1 MDDRYSRQILFNP
14 IGESGQNKIRNK
26 HVLVVGCGALG
37 TSNAEFLVRAG
48 IGRLTLVDRDYV
60 EWSNLQRQQLF
71 IEEDARVQ
79 MPKAIAAKRAL
90 NRINSETEIAAH
102 VMDANAQ
109 SLPPL
114 LENVDLI
121 MDASDNFDIRMVIN
135 DVSQK
140 FNIPW
145 IYGSCVGST
154 GMSYTIIPGVTPCLN
169 CLMQGIPLS
178 GATCDTAG
186 IIPPAVG
193 MVTSLQTAE
202 ALKILVEDHGALR
215 KGLHTFDLWN
225 NQFYTMEVTKS
236 KRDNCPACGKNPEYS
251 YLKYENMTKAAVLC
265 GRNTVQIRTG
275 GKEADLHRLE
285 KQLSHMKKLNSN
297 PYLLSFEYEEYRLVF
312 FSDGR
317 TLIHGTADIEKA
329 KSIYYRLV
337 G

>member
-1 MDDRYSRQILFNP
+1 LDDRYSRQILFNP

-26 HVLVVGCGALG
+26 HVIIVGCGALG
-37 TSNAEFLVRAG
+37 ASNAEFLVRAG
-48 IGRLTLVDRDYV
+48 IGRLTLVDRDFV

-71 IEEDARVQ
+71 VEEDAKVQ
-79 MPKAIAAKRAL
+79 MPKAVAAKKAL
-90 NRINSETEIAAH
+90 NRINSETKIEAY

-109 SLPPL
+109 SLPSL
-114 LENVDLI
+114 LDNVDLI

-135 DVSQK
+135 DLSQK

-154 GMSYTIIPGVTPCLN
+154 GMSYTVIPGETPCLN

-193 MVTSLQTAE
+193 MVTSLQTTE
-202 ALKILVEDHGALR
+202 ALKILVEDYKALR

-225 NQFYTMEVTKS
+225 NQFYTMDVTKS
-236 KRDNCPACGKNPEYS
+236 KRENCPACGSHPDYTF
-251 YLKYENMTKAAVLC
+251 LKYENMTKAAVLC

-275 GKEADLHRLE
+275 SKEADLHHLE
-285 KQLSHMKKLNSN
+285 KQLSHLKKLNSN
-297 PYLLSFEYEEYRLVF
+297 PYLLSYEYDTYRLVF
-312 FSDGR
+312 FADGR

-329 KSIYYRLV
+329 KSIYYKIV